1 VNCVTFSFNYV
12 TYSSDSK
19 INFVEL
25 QYFTKKRITKQNT
38 MKITAKGYDLTVNVN
53 DFDLS
58 YNDVGEGDIPVVFLH
73 GFPFDKTMW
82 QAQLD
87 YLQTTHR
94 VIACDIRGFGKS
106 TDEESH
112 LGMDLFANDL
122 ILFIEKLGLEK
133 VIICGLSM
141 GGYIALNAMKRF
153 PSRFEALILCDTQ
166 CVADTHEVKVNRYKT
181 IEDIKEYGVTN
192 FNQGFIKKVF
202 HEDSLT
208 NKPELVEQLRS
219 VVFSNSEHIIT
230 QGLTALAERS
240 ETCSFLD
247 EISIPTLI
255 ICGKED
261 VVTPLDES
269 KFMNK
274 HIKGS
279 VLHVISNAGH
289 VSNLEEPEKFNKLL
303 RDFLNDFCDV
313 KGK

>member
-303 RDFLNDFCDV
+303 RDFLTDFCDV